1 MSVSIPSSGW
11 DKFKAKLSWVSPAL
25 CGQLGGILGAVA
37 VIIYLQTPQ
46 LAAIKQQGKNLSKA
60 ALRQEEAKAQAQ
72 LSISKQFPTFGFNN
86 LVADWHFINFMQYF
100 GDNEVRQ
107 KAGYA
112 SAMEYFDAILDRDP
126 RFLYAYY
133 YLSNTGSIY
142 AGQPERSVSLMN
154 RGLKSLS
161 PQVPDRGY
169 YIWRLKAVDEL
180 LFLGRVPD
188 ARNSMQ
194 NAANWAKQYDTEE
207 GQNVARL
214 SQNTANYLAHNPNS
228 KKAQFDAWNMV
239 INAAIDDFVIKRAI
253 VGIQATG
260 GKVTIS
266 PTGEF
271 KVEAPAK
278 D

>member
-1 MSVSIPSSGW
+1 MSVSMPSSGW
-11 DKFKAKLSWVSPAL
+11 DKFKAKLPGVSPTL
-25 CGQLGGILGAVA
+25 CVQLGGVLGAFA
-37 VIIYLQTPQ
+37 TIIYLQTPQ
-46 LAAIKQQGKNLSKA
+46 LTALKQQGKNLSKA
-60 ALRQEEAKAQAQ
+60 ALQQEEAKAKSQ
-72 LSISKQFPTFGFNN
+72 LSISNQLPTFGFKN
-86 LVADWHFINFMQYF
+86 LVADWHFINFIQYF

-107 KAGYA
+107 KAGYG

-126 RFLYAYY
+126 RFFYAYF

-161 PQVPDRGY
+161 PKVPDRSY

-180 LFLGRVPD
+180 LFLGNVPE

-194 NAANWAKQYDTEE
+194 NAAKWAKQYDTPE
-207 GQNVARL
+207 GQNVALL
-214 SQNTANYLAHNPNS
+214 SQNTANYLARNPNS
-228 KKAQFDAWNMV
+228 KQAQFDAWNMV
-239 INAAIDDFVIKRAI
+239 LKAAIDDFAIKRAI
-253 VGIQATG
+253 VGIRGTG
-260 GKVTIS
+260 GKVTMS

-271 KVEAPAK
+271 KVEAPTK